1 MNNIYIEYLLIM
13 SIQTKQ
19 FVCIKTYVKAKNIRI
34 VSNYTSFLVYFLVL
48 CDIIILQFNVCSFNA
63 WCNDF
68 LLIAFSLIW
77 LFGKNK

>member
-1 MNNIYIEYLLIM
+1 M

-63 WCNDF
+63 
-68 LLIAFSLIW
+68 
-77 LFGKNK
+77 